1 MPIPAPP
8 RPPCLPLSIT
18 RPESR
23 ECDRLHETEERSLSI
38 NTPEELAA
46 MRAAGQVVRL
56 MLEAMKQ
63 EVRPGVT
70 TLELDEVGARV
81 MRENG
86 AQSAP
91 AMVYGF
97 PGTNCISLNDEAV
110 HGIPGSRTVREGDLV
125 KLDVT
130 VEKQGFMADAAE
142 TVAVGTVPEESQRLI
157 ACAERAFR
165 KAMLVARAGFRV
177 SEIGRAVERE
187 VRRNG
192 FSVIRD
198 LGGHGIGRT
207 IHEEPR
213 IPNFPDPAAKQILTE
228 GLVITV
234 EPIIAAGSGRAVVA
248 ADGWTVFTADH
259 RSSAHYEHTLVITKG
274 EPILL
279 TAA

>member
-1 MPIPAPP
+1 M
-8 RPPCLPLSIT
+8 SIKE
-18 RPESR
+18 PY
-23 ECDRLHETEERSLSI
+23 
-38 NTPEELAA
+38 ELEGMCAAGSVVRQMIEA
-46 MRAAGQVVRL
+46 MRR
-56 MLEAMKQ
+56 K
-63 EVRPGVT
+63 VRPGVT
-70 TLELDEVGARV
+70 TAELDEVGAKV
-81 MRENG
+81 MQENG

-91 AMVYGF
+91 ALVYRF
-97 PGTNCISLNDEAV
+97 PGTSCISLNDEAV
-110 HGIPGSRTVREGDLV
+110 HGIPGERIVHDGDLV

-130 VEKQGFMADAAE
+130 IEKDGFMADAA
-142 TVAVGTVPEESQRLI
+142 VTVPVGVVSDESQQLI
-157 ACAERAFR
+157 DCAERAFA

-177 SEIGRAVERE
+177 WEIGRAVERE

-213 IPNFPDPAAKQILTE
+213 VPNYADPEARQILTE

-234 EPIIAAGSGRAVVA
+234 EPIIAAGSGRAVLA
-248 ADGWTVFTADH
+248 KDGWTVRTADG
-259 RSSAHYEHTLVITKG
+259 RPSAHYEHTLVITKG

>member
-1 MPIPAPP
+1 V
-8 RPPCLPLSIT
+8 
-18 RPESR
+18 
-23 ECDRLHETEERSLSI
+23 SI
-38 NTPEELAA
+38 NTPEELEKL
-46 MRAAGQVVRL
+46 RAAGAVVRR
-56 MLEAMKQ
+56 MLEAMKRA
-63 EVRPGVT
+63 VRAGMT
-70 TLELDEVGARV
+70 TAELDEVGAGV

-91 AMVYGF
+91 QLVYKF
-97 PGTNCISLNDEAV
+97 PGVE
-110 HGIPGSRTVREGDLV
+110 EGDLL

-130 VEKQGFMADAAE
+130 VEKDGFMADAAE
-142 TVAVGTVPEESQRLI
+142 TVAVGEISAENQRLI
-157 ACAERAFR
+157 ACAERAFH

-177 SEIGRAVERE
+177 SEIGRVVEKE
-187 VRRNG
+187 VRRTG

-213 IPNFPDPAAKQILTE
+213 VPNYADPQANQILTE

-234 EPIIAAGSGRAVVA
+234 EPIIAAGSGRTLVA
-248 ADGWTVFTADH
+248 KDGWTVCTAD
-259 RSSAHYEHTLVITKG
+259 RRPSAHYEHTLVITKR